1 MAQSQKSRS
10 ADARARAQARR
21 EEIRKQERNRK
32 RGIWLASGAGGA
44 VVIAVVVFLIIAT
57 VGGNSSTTNVTAAAP
72 PSVAADVSGVAAS
85 TYQTV
90 GLGTTGI
97 SSGGSTSSGIQALTP
112 AGKPITTGAKPTFV
126 YVGGEF
132 CPYCAAE
139 RWAIATALTRFGTLS
154 GLQTTKSAGEPESYP
169 NTATLSFAT
178 TKFASKYLAFSPAEV
193 SDRAHKKLQTPSAA
207 AEAAFQKYD
216 PNGGIPFISINNQY
230 IGSAQFDPGVL
241 KGLSA
246 EQIAADLKDPNSAV
260 AKAVLGS
267 ANVLTAGICATTGQ
281 QPAAVCSTSAVK
293 SAASALTSAT
303 NSGSKTGSG

>member
-21 EEIRKQERNRK
+21 EEIRKQEQRRK
-32 RGIWLASGAGGA
+32 RGIWLASGAGGV
-44 VVIAVVVFLIIAT
+44 VVIAVAVFLIIAT
-57 VGGNSSTTNVTAAAP
+57 VGGNSSTTSVTVAAP
-72 PSVAADVSGVAAS
+72 PSVAADVGGVPAA
-85 TYQTV
+85 TYESV
-90 GLGTTGI
+90 GVGTTGV
-97 SSGGSTSSGIQALTP
+97 SSGSSTSSGIQSLTP
-112 AGKPITTGAKPTFV
+112 PGTPITTDGKPTFV

-139 RWAIATALTRFGTLS
+139 RWAMATALARFGTLS

-178 TKFASKYLAFSPAEV
+178 AKFASKYLAFSPAEV
-193 SDRAHKKLQTPSAA
+193 SDRAQKKFQTPTAA

-216 PNGGIPFISINNQY
+216 PKGGIPFLSINNQY

-246 EQIAADLKDPNSAV
+246 DQIGADLKDPTSAV
-260 AKAVLGS
+260 AKAVIGS

-293 SAASALTSAT
+293 AAASALTSST
-303 NSGSKTGSG
+303 NSGSTTGSG